1 MNKLAPIH
9 TSAGQASAGLALRRA
24 AGRNLHEKIANT
36 LGAAII
42 GGDPVPGAALPTE
55 IELCG
60 RLGVSRSALREAFK
74 LLVAKRLI
82 ASRQKVGT
90 TVRPQAEW
98 NMLDLDVLTWFLHA
112 RPSDAFVTGLFEVRA
127 IIEPAAAGM
136 AAERATPESRAAVSA
151 CIMSMRRAQEGH
163 GNLLAADL
171 AFHRA
176 VLRATEN
183 HFLASFAAVIE
194 GSLAASFQLSWEI
207 GGQAPTI
214 ALQLHQD
221 VADAIAARD
230 PEAAR
235 AAMAELL
242 RGAMADVRREL
253 AGRNVSFQPPP
264 TPGPA
269 VAPPKPAVDRPPAA
283 RRTRPSAPRSE

>member
-1 MNKLAPIH
+1 MDEHAP
-9 TSAGQASAGLALRRA
+9 SAADALRRA

-42 GGDPVPGAALPTE
+42 GGDPAPGAALPTE

-127 IIEPAAAGM
+127 IIEPAAAAM
-136 AAERATPESRAAVSA
+136 AAERAAPDSAAAVTASLSA
-151 CIMSMRRAQEGH
+151 MRRAQDGH
-163 GNLLAADL
+163 GDLLAADL
-171 AFHRA
+171 AFHQA

-183 HFLASFAAVIE
+183 HFLASFATVIE
-194 GSLAASFQLSWEI
+194 GSLAASFHLSWEV

-214 ALQLHQD
+214 AVKLHQD
-221 VADAIAARD
+221 VADAIAAHQ

-235 AAMAELL
+235 AAMDELL
-242 RGAMADVRREL
+242 RGAMADVRL
-253 AGRNVSFQPPP
+253 GLVS
-264 TPGPA
+264 
-269 VAPPKPAVDRPPAA
+269 RRLSPPAPSGRSTPA
-283 RRTRPSAPRSE
+283 PGAALPATPRRAAARPSAARHTRPCAP

>member
-1 MNKLAPIH
+1 MDEHAP
-9 TSAGQASAGLALRRA
+9 SAGDALRRA

-42 GGDPVPGAALPTE
+42 GGDPAPGGALPTE

-112 RPSDAFVTGLFEVRA
+112 RPSDAFVTGLFEVRS
-127 IIEPAAAGM
+127 IIEPAAAAM
-136 AAERATPESRAAVSA
+136 AAERAKPDSAAAVA
-151 CIMSMRRAQEGH
+151 AGLAAMRRAQDGH
-163 GNLLAADL
+163 GDMLAADL

-183 HFLASFAAVIE
+183 HFLASFATVIE
-194 GSLAASFQLSWEI
+194 GSLAASFQLSWEV
-207 GGQAPTI
+207 GGHAPTV
-214 ALQLHQD
+214 ALRLHQD
-221 VADAIAARD
+221 VADAIATHR

-235 AAMAELL
+235 AAMDELL
-242 RGAMADVRREL
+242 RGAMADVRL
-253 AGRNVSFQPPP
+253 GLTGRNLSLPAPSGRS
-264 TPGPA
+264 TPAPGG
-269 VAPPKPAVDRPPAA
+269 APPATPRRAGAKPSAA
-283 RRTRPSAPRSE
+283 RHTRPSAP